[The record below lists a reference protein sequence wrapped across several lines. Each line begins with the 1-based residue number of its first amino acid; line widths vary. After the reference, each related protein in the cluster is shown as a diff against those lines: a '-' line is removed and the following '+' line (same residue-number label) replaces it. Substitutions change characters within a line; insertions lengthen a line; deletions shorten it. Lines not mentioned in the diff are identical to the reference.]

1 MVVGG
6 MVLLYKGTIT
16 LKDSNPD
23 EAIRVEFKHMINVT
37 TRYPAL
43 ALFVIGLV
51 FTVVA
56 LYFAQSEGLPPFTI
70 DGTLQAEDPADATV
84 IISFPVYNGTPDS
97 NGTIKRTVHPVF
109 DNITYEVS
117 VPGYSS
123 PIRGSMLIKDV
134 RDGVLSMKDLKPS
147 GQRQEDKLKRDKIV
161 AAPGLPAPDSE
172 KKF

>member
-1 MVVGG
+1 M
-6 MVLLYKGTIT
+6 
-16 LKDSNPD
+16 
-23 EAIRVEFKHMINVT
+23 
-37 TRYPAL
+37 
-43 ALFVIGLV
+43 
-51 FTVVA
+51 VA

-70 DGTLQAEDPADATV
+70 DGTLQAEDPTDATV

-117 VPGYSS
+117 VPGYNS